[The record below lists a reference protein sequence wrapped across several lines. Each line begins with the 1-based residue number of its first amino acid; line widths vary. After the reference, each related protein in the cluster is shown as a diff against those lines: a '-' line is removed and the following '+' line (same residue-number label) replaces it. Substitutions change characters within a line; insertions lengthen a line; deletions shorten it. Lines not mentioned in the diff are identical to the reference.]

1 MLSSVV
7 QSAAPA
13 QRLRVA
19 FKGGASDS
27 TPSAVRIAAPW
38 LAGAAVEDLF
48 ADVTPL
54 PSEGGVQLF
63 RAGRWWLGHV
73 HEPFVASE
81 LATRTE
87 SLYRR
92 ILAATH
98 GRHLYRIWNYIPE
111 INCHTDGLENY
122 RAFCQGRSFA
132 FEASLGGKFEPRL
145 PSASAVGSHGTHL
158 DAIFVA
164 GETAPTHFENPEQ
177 VPAYHYPIEHGPRA
191 PSFARATVACDG
203 ERTWTFISG
212 TSAIK
217 GHQTVAAGALDAQLE
232 CTLHN
237 LRLIARTCGLG
248 DDLGGDQ
255 VRQRYFKI
263 YLRHANDLRA
273 ARAYLDRFLV
283 RGSDGIT
290 YLHSDICRA
299 ALNVEIE
306 VTVVR

>member
-1 MLSSVV
+1 M
-7 QSAAPA
+7 
-13 QRLRVA
+13 
-19 FKGGASDS
+19 G
-27 TPSAVRIAAPW
+27 TPRR
-38 LAGAAVEDLF
+38 
-48 ADVTPL
+48 L

-63 RAGRWWLGHV
+63 RAGRWWLGHA

-81 LATRTE
+81 LAARTE

-92 ILAATH
+92 ILAATR

-111 INCHTDGLENY
+111 INRHTDGLENY

-132 FEASLGGKFEPRL
+132 FEASLGGEFEPRL
-145 PSASAVGSHGTHL
+145 PSASAVGSQGTHL

-164 GETAPTHFENPEQ
+164 GETPPAHFENPEQ

-191 PSFARATVACDG
+191 PSFARATVARDG

-217 GHQTVAAGALDAQLE
+217 GHQTVAAGSLDAQLE

-248 DDLGGDQ
+248 DDLGGEQ
-255 VRQRYFKI
+255 VRQRHFKI
-263 YLRHANDLRA
+263 YLRHANDLCA
-273 ARAYLDRFLV
+273 ARAYLDRLLL
-283 RGSDGIT
+283 RASDGVT
-290 YLHSDICRA
+290 YLQSEICRA